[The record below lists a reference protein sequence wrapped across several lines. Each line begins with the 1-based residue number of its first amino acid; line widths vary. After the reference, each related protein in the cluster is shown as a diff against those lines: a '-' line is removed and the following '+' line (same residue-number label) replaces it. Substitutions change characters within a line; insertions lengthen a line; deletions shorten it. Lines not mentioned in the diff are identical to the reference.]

1 LAPPRPWTDAQLYAV
16 LAVTAATGLAL
27 WWYLP
32 AGHARPI
39 ASEPWQLFALLL
51 LYPVV
56 EEWLFR
62 GLLQGELL
70 SRRWGAVRHMG
81 LSRAN
86 VVTSAAFALV
96 HLVNQP
102 WTWALSVFVPSL
114 ALGHFRERYGGI
126 RIPVLLHIA
135 FNLAY
140 VLSGLWG

>member
-1 LAPPRPWTDAQLYAV
+1 LPAPRPWTDAQLY
-16 LAVTAATGLAL
+16 LLLAATVATGVAL

-32 AGHARPI
+32 PGYAWPI
-39 ASEPWQLFALLL
+39 ASEPWRLFALLL

-70 SRRWGAVRHMG
+70 SRRWGAVRHLG
-81 LSRAN
+81 FSRAN
-86 VVTSAAFALV
+86 LLTSTAFALV

-102 WTWALSVFVPSL
+102 WTWVLAVFAPSL

-126 RIPVLLHIA
+126 RMPVLLHIA
-135 FNLAY
+135 FNLTY
-140 VLSGLWG
+140 VLAGLRG